1 MPPGLNLTWHVNP
14 PIVVLAED
22 KVAERVARLKEN
34 MKGWDEVEVPDVPG
48 PGDID
53 RHDWKAPKRT
63 QQERWNDR
71 INSTQLMLGVNFS
84 SELVVEYRVAGEPV
98 GIMALAKNVNSRA
111 YVGDLVTH
119 PGSEQAGGIL
129 MEYAVRQSQSWGT
142 AGKLELY
149 ALNDEA
155 LVAYQALGFR
165 PKAAAS
171 KEMTLTPADCPGLWA
186 KVGGTTWTLVKYQNA
201 GRYFG

>member
-1 MPPGLNLTWHVNP
+1 
-14 PIVVLAED
+14 
-22 KVAERVARLKEN
+22 
-34 MKGWDEVEVPDVPG
+34 MKGWDEVAVPDAPG

-53 RHDWKAPKRT
+53 QRDWKAPKRT

-71 INSTQLMLGVNFS
+71 INSTKLMLGLSFS

-98 GIMALAKNVNSRA
+98 GIMALMKMDGRA
-111 YVGDLVTH
+111 YVADLVTH

-129 MEYAVRQSQSWGT
+129 MEYAVRQSQNWGS

-149 ALNDEA
+149 ALDEEA

-165 PKAAAS
+165 RKAAAS
-171 KEMTLTPADCPGLWA
+171 KEMTLTPADCPGVWA
-186 KVGGTTWTLVKYQNA
+186 KVGGATWTLVKYQNT
-201 GRYFG
+201 GRYYG